1 MRDEILLSL
10 ISNVSVDFEAKAEKL
25 INKYGSFFAV
35 AEAEA
40 DDIAEVLGGDKAL
53 ALYIKL
59 SAALASRRGC
69 DLFKFGKKH
78 SEKEIEEYLKYL
90 FFGLSVETVYL
101 LSFDSSGKVLFCDRA
116 GEGTVN
122 ISSVLPRK
130 ILEIAKKRRAAG
142 VIIAHNHPGGY
153 AKASDDDISATEM
166 LRELLYFSGIELSAH
181 YVVAGAECAKIAGRV
196 K

>member
-25 INKYGSFFAV
+25 INKYGSFLAV

-40 DDIAEVLGGDKAL
+40 DDIAEVLGGDASL

-59 SAALASRRGC
+59 SAALISRRGC

-78 SEKEIEEYLKYL
+78 SEQEIEEYLKYL

-101 LSFDSSGKVLFCDRA
+101 LSFDSFGKVLFCDRA

-153 AKASDDDISATEM
+153 AKASDDDITATAM
-166 LRELLYFSGIELSAH
+166 LRELLYSSGIELSAH
-181 YVVAGAECAKIAGRV
+181 YVVSGAECSKVPVRV